1 MLMKAMTIN
10 TESDN
15 PRRNKYLIPVMLLV
29 VVILIGFLAYSAQQ
43 KPEAVVIPT
52 ISQSVLEEKYGLQV
66 NLVAVTAA
74 GGLVDVRFKFVDGEK
89 VKALLQEPENFPT
102 LQVAGSPVPLS
113 APEEGRPA
121 EIQYEDARPGRDN
134 TPIEKKL
141 KKGDELIVQ
150 IAKEPMGTKGARIT
164 SHVSLPGKYLVY
176 MPTGYQIG
184 VSKRISD
191 DRERRRLRDIIN
203 NAKPKEGGVIVRTA
217 CEGLPKQDVSDD
229 VRTLAGNWEDIKAR
243 AGKAKAPAL
252 LHSDRHLVTRR

>member
-1 MLMKAMTIN
+1 MLWEAFSPDRFPQHRKEMLMKAMTIN

-121 EIQYEDARPGRDN
+121 EIQYEDSANLFLMYPNMGNIVKPG
-134 TPIEKKL
+134 TPVTIVF
-141 KKGDELIVQ
+141 GDIQVEPVV
-150 IAKEPMGTKGARIT
+150 AK
-164 SHVSLPGKYLVY
+164 
-176 MPTGYQIG
+176 
-184 VSKRISD
+184 
-191 DRERRRLRDIIN
+191 
-203 NAKPKEGGVIVRTA
+203 
-217 CEGLPKQDVSDD
+217 
-229 VRTLAGNWEDIKAR
+229 
-243 AGKAKAPAL
+243 
-252 LHSDRHLVTRR
+252 